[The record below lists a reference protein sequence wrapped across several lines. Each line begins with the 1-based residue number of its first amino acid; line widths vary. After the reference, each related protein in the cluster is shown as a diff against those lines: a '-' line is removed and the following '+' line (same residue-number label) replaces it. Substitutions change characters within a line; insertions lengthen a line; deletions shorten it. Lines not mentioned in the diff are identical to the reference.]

1 MMMDENIQRECTTTL
16 TVSLDALFASTENIC
31 AGNLPLAETI
41 FDIINIT
48 VASEYGT
55 PVERT
60 QARSQA
66 ILAKMR
72 GTPDTDDTVKEGV
85 MNTSQI
91 AICFYYFFNK
101 LGITFSNSDKS
112 SWIRLI
118 HSITGKN
125 EKNIRQRLNFDFDSN
140 KTRKDIRIAA
150 EHLTEL
156 FPSIVTQM
164 EKDIADQ

>member
-1 MMMDENIQRECTTTL
+1 MDETNHTDSRTL
-16 TVSLDALFASTENIC
+16 TISLDALFASAENIC
-31 AGNLPLAETI
+31 AGNLALAETI
-41 FDIINIT
+41 FNIINIT
-48 VASEYGT
+48 VAGEYGT
-55 PVERT
+55 PVEKT

-66 ILAKMR
+66 ILARMR
-72 GTPDTDDTVKEGV
+72 CTPDTADTDKEGV

-101 LGITFSNSDKS
+101 LGITYNNSDKS

-118 HSITGKN
+118 H
-125 EKNIRQRLNFDFDSN
+125 FDFDN
-140 KTRKDIRIAA
+140 HQTRKDIRIAA
-150 EHLTEL
+150 EYLTEL

>member
-1 MMMDENIQRECTTTL
+1 MDETNHTDSRTL
-16 TVSLDALFASTENIC
+16 TISLDALFASAENIC
-31 AGNLPLAETI
+31 AGNLALAETI
-41 FDIINIT
+41 FNIINIT
-48 VASEYGT
+48 VACEYGT
-55 PVERT
+55 PVEKT

-66 ILAKMR
+66 ILTRMR
-72 GTPDTDDTVKEGV
+72 CTSDTDDTVKEGV

-125 EKNIRQRLNFDFDSN
+125 EKNIRQRLNFDFDDH